1 MKCNRCNYDSNS
13 VYEDIVQAEQVLHI
27 QEYYC
32 PGCKSCLIQTYA
44 QEGIVKS
51 EWIDFN
57 GK

>member
-1 MKCNRCNYDSNS
+1 MKCDRCNYDLNF
-13 VYEDIVQAEQVLHI
+13 VYEDIIQTDQVLHI